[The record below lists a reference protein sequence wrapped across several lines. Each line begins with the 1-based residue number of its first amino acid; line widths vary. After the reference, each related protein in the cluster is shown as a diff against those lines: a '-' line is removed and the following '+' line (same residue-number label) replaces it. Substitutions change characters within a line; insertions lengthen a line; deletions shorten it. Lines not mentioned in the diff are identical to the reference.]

1 MSSSSSEVA
10 LADYFRVVI
19 LGNPEVGKTSVIHW
33 ILDLPFS
40 EEYQPS
46 IGVRFHNVDTILGD
60 NRFFLQLCD
69 VSGNDV
75 YFKAISS
82 FLKAA
87 SIAIL
92 IFDYKNKDSQLKIQ
106 QLYSTVCNHLSP
118 TQILLVG
125 NKFENEKSEIP
136 NILKNW
142 VKSHDL
148 AIYPVS
154 VRENIGKS
162 LLMQN
167 IIQIII
173 DSSSKQ
179 E

>member
-1 MSSSSSEVA
+1 MSSSLSKA
-10 LADYFRVVI
+10 TLDDYFKVVF
-19 LGNPEVGKTSVIHW
+19 LGSPGTGKTTIIRW

-40 EEYQPS
+40 EEYNPS

-60 NRFFLQLCD
+60 NQYFLQLCD

-75 YFKAISS
+75 YSKSITS

-87 SIAIL
+87 TIAII
-92 IFDYKNKDSQLKIQ
+92 IFDYENRDSQLKIQ
-106 QLYSTVCNHLSP
+106 HLYSKVCEYLSP
-118 TQILLVG
+118 KQILIIG
-125 NKFENEKSEIP
+125 NKFENEKKEIP
-136 NILKNW
+136 KTLSNW
-142 VKSHDL
+142 IKSQNL

-173 DSSSKQ
+173 DVSSEK
-179 E
+179 